1 MKYETPAAF
10 REALEQ
16 RLLNRAEATGTD
28 INRLRRRAVFERI
41 LARLAEAPDERW
53 ILKGGFALEVRLGDR
68 ARSTRDLDVALSDSA
83 ATGSGVRDALIDAL
97 SIALDDRF
105 DFAVSEPTNIA
116 PDQAGRPGWRF
127 TVTANLAGK
136 EFQKVRV
143 DVVAR
148 PEEIGART
156 ERVRVITLLDFA
168 EVENVTIETIDRR
181 QHFAEKLHALTRD
194 YGDRPS
200 SRVKDLADLLI
211 LIEDGLSPDD
221 VLLAAVHDVF
231 VVRATHE
238 VPDAIPAPPAGWEG
252 QYEAYVRELDLDAVD
267 VDVAHRRLDEFWS
280 RARSGHEQQGGTR

>member
-1 MKYETPAAF
+1 MRYDTPAGF
-10 REALEQ
+10 RDALEQ

-41 LARLAEAPDERW
+41 LARLADATGERW

-68 ARSTRDLDVALSDSA
+68 ARSTRDLDLALGDSA
-83 ATGSGVRDALIDAL
+83 ATGADVRDALIDAL
-97 SIALDDRF
+97 SLDRGDMF
-105 DFAVSEPTNIA
+105 DFEVREPRDIT
-116 PDQAGRPGWRF
+116 PDDAGRPGWRF

-148 PEEIGART
+148 PEEIGGRT
-156 ERVRVITLLDFA
+156 EQVDVSTLLDFA
-168 EVENVTIETIDRR
+168 DIESVTMETIDRR

-211 LIEDGLSPDD
+211 LIEDGLLPDD
-221 VLLAAVHDVF
+221 DLLTAVQDVF
-231 VVRATHE
+231 EVRATHD
-238 VPDAIPAPPAGWEG
+238 VPDTIPAPPSSWQAE
-252 QYEAYVRELDLDAVD
+252 YEAYVSELDLDAAD
-267 VDVAHRRLDEFWS
+267 LDVAHQRLDEFWS
-280 RARSGHEQQGGTR
+280 KARSGDDPQGGTR

>member
-1 MKYETPAAF
+1 MRYESAAAF
-10 REALEQ
+10 RDALDQ

-41 LARLAEAPDERW
+41 LARLAKARDERW

-83 ATGSGVRDALIDAL
+83 ATGRDVRDALIDAL
-97 SIALDDRF
+97 TSDRGDMF
-105 DFAVSEPTNIA
+105 DFEVSEPTNIT
-116 PDQAGRPGWRF
+116 PDEAGRPGWRF
-127 TVTANLAGK
+127 TITANLAGRV
-136 EFQKVRV
+136 FQKVRV

-156 ERVRVITLLDFA
+156 EQLHVSTLLDFA
-168 EVENVTIETIDRR
+168 EVEHVTIEAIDRR

-194 YGDRPS
+194 YGHRPS

-221 VLLAAVHDVF
+221 HLLTAVHEVF
-231 VVRATHE
+231 EVRATHE
-238 VPDAIPAPPAGWEG
+238 VPDGIPAPPASWEA
-252 QYEAYVRELDLDAVD
+252 QYEAFVKELDLDAAD
-267 VDVAHRRLDEFWS
+267 VDVAHHRLDEFWS
-280 RARSGHEQQGGTR
+280 KTRSGHHRQGGTQ